1 MYNFAQICN
10 TNKASVNTFHNVPS
24 SGALHWTTLGAN
36 LVALITFY
44 ICHRRDPFEPRA
56 FVRIE
61 WCNGYIH
68 LQLYSPAN
76 DNGRLVIAAGIF
88 MNSGH
93 DHEDDE
99 GGEKKEGR
107 EKKRRKN
114 ERNPIKSG
122 YRTTIPSFVRL
133 WLVTRSLAWRSR
145 EKLKGKFLEKRKKI
159 KIAMERRSIY
169 TS

>member
-1 MYNFAQICN
+1 MLTRFTTSHPLALCIGQRLGQILSLSSRFTFATGEIL
-10 TNKASVNTFHNVPS
+10 S
-24 SGALHWTTLGAN
+24 S
-36 LVALITFY
+36 LV
-44 ICHRRDPFEPRA
+44 RSFESNDA
-56 FVRIE
+56 TA
-61 WCNGYIH
+61 

-133 WLVTRSLAWRSR
+133 
-145 EKLKGKFLEKRKKI
+145 
-159 KIAMERRSIY
+159 
-169 TS
+169 